1 MVWFVTNQAVPVA
14 SVSSRAEG
22 DIVAGLLQSEGID
35 AWVTADDAGGELG
48 SLQLEGVRVLVA
60 PADEARARHILA
72 NSPS

>member
-1 MVWFVTNQAVPVA
+1 MTNRTVPVA

-22 DIVAGLLQSEGID
+22 DIVAGLLQSQGIE
-35 AWVTADDAGGELG
+35 AWVAADDAGGELG

-72 NSPS
+72 NTPF